1 VKYQRYNFENWFILL
16 RRADSRVTQSSFDIK
31 STPRDRDAPTTAE
44 FLCVDLDG
52 TILLGDSF
60 FESFLSLI
68 GTRPWYLFFIP
79 IWLLRGKAALKHEV
93 SRRVALNVSTFP
105 LRQELVEILHQEKRN
120 GKKLVLATGADA
132 KIAGAVAAHLGL
144 FDAVLASDG
153 VTNLTGERKREAI
166 QEMVCGK
173 TFDYIG
179 NSWEDIPVWRAANSS
194 IVVTPS
200 SRLLKTL
207 RQTAVISGVL
217 SEHENRWASLWQSLR
232 PQHWV
237 KNLLVLVPIV
247 MAHDLTDVS
256 RLVRVLVACVSFS
269 LCASGVYLL
278 NDLLD
283 VEADRLHPR
292 KKLRPIASGKLPLW
306 VGLSLAPLLLAAGLI
321 VAALLPVR
329 LFLGIVACYV
339 GATTL
344 YSTYAKRIPIVD
356 VLLLTTLYLL
366 RILGGGAAADVP
378 VSPWLLAFA
387 MFILLSLAF
396 SKRQAELIDQT
407 ANGGGSSKRGYR
419 PGDAGLI
426 QQFGVTSGYL
436 SVLVLALYVNGA
448 DVARLYRH
456 PQVIWLACPMLLF
469 WISRV
474 WFLANRGELSEDPV
488 VFAAQDPI
496 SYALG
501 IFIFLIL
508 LVAS

>member
-1 VKYQRYNFENWFILL
+1 MK
-16 RRADSRVTQSSFDIK
+16 QSSSDIK
-31 STPRDRDAPTTAE
+31 STASDEEVSTTAE

-60 FESFLSLI
+60 LESFLSLV
-68 GTRPWYLFFIP
+68 GTRPWFLFFIP
-79 IWLLRGKAALKHEV
+79 FWLLRGKAALKQEI

-105 LRQELVEILHQEKRN
+105 VREELVEVLRQEKRK

-132 KIAGAVAAHLGL
+132 KIAAAVAEHFGF
-144 FDAVLASDG
+144 FDAVLASNG
-153 VTNLTGERKREAI
+153 LTNLTGEKKREAI
-166 QEMVCGK
+166 QRMVGGR
-173 TFDYIG
+173 TFDYVG
-179 NSWEDIPVWRAANSS
+179 NSWEDIPVWKAASSS
-194 IVVTPS
+194 IVVAPS

-207 RQTAVISGVL
+207 RQTVAIGGVL
-217 SEHENRWASLWQSLR
+217 SRRENYWISLWQSLR

-247 MAHDLTDVS
+247 MAHDLTDTS

-292 KKLRPIASGKLPLW
+292 KKLRPIASGKLPIW
-306 VGLSLAPLLLAAGLI
+306 VGLSLAPLLLTVGLI
-321 VAALLPVR
+321 IAAQLPGR
-329 LFLGIVACYV
+329 LFLSTVACYV

-344 YSTYAKRIPIVD
+344 YSLWAKRIPIVD
-356 VLLLTTLYLL
+356 VILLTLLYLL

-396 SKRQAELIDQT
+396 SKRQAELLDQT
-407 ANGGGSSKRGYR
+407 ANGRYGASPSKRGYR
-419 PGDAGLI
+419 LQDAGLL

-474 WFLANRGELSEDPV
+474 WFLANRGKLSDDPV
-488 VFAAQDPI
+488 VFAARDPV

-501 IFIFLIL
+501 ICLLLIL